1 MAFAELLDQV
11 GGFGR
16 FQILQNLALFIPLV
30 ILAAYHLVENFAAA
44 VPDHRCRV
52 HILDNTTFPV
62 NTTGVSPSLSTLQRV
77 YIPLGPDQRPET
89 CRRFLHPQWQLL
101 HLNETDL
108 NASQLDTEPCLD
120 GWVYDQ
126 GLFAS
131 TIVTE
136 WDMVCDWQFLKPM
149 AQSIYMAGIMTGAI
163 ICGPISDRFGRRLV
177 LSWCYLQIAISGT
190 CCAFVPNFSL
200 YCCLRFLSA
209 FAVAGIMMNTGTLL
223 MEWTKTQA
231 RARMMTMNALGFSF
245 GQVLLAGIAYAIRDW
260 CILQLA
266 VSLPFFLFFLSS
278 WWLAESARWLI
289 ITGKMDRGLHE
300 LKKVARMNGKKE
312 IRDTLTIETVT
323 ATMREELTASETQ
336 RHSMADL
343 FRTPELCKRF
353 CCMLS
358 VWYAFGFTFYGL
370 ALDLQSLGS
379 DVFLLQA
386 LIGAIDM
393 PNKMGAFFAMN
404 RLGRRLTQAGSLI
417 LAGLCILANT
427 MVPPELQTL
436 RITLAV
442 LGIGFVGSAFTCL
455 VVYCSEL
462 FPTVLRMTAVGGGQ
476 MTARLGST
484 LGPLVRL
491 LGQFNP
497 LLPLIIYG
505 AVPVISGL
513 ASLFLPET
521 LNLPL
526 PDTIQDVKSQS
537 PGVKG
542 AEQGESAVKL
552 TKL

>member
-1 MAFAELLDQV
+1 MAFAELLEQV
-11 GGFGR
+11 GSLGR
-16 FQILQNLALFIPLV
+16 FQIFQIVSLV
-30 ILAAYHLVENFAAA
+30 IPIMCLTTHNLLENFTAAI
-44 VPDHRCRV
+44 PPHRCWV
-52 HILDNTTFPV
+52 PLLDNASASALV
-62 NTTGVSPSLSTLQRV
+62 ARG
-77 YIPLGPDQRPET
+77 LGPDALLRVSIPLDKHQKPES

-101 HLNETDL
+101 ELNESAP
-108 NASQLDTEPCLD
+108 NASGAGTEPCLD
-120 GWVYDQ
+120 GWVYDRSD
-126 GLFAS
+126 FTS
-131 TIVTE
+131 TIVSK

-149 AQSIYMAGIMTGAI
+149 AQSIYMAGIMTGAV
-163 ICGPISDRFGRRLV
+163 ICGPVSDRFGRRLV
-177 LSWCYLQIAISGT
+177 LSWCYLQMAISGT
-190 CCAFVPNFSL
+190 CCAAVPNFSL

-231 RARMMTMNALGFSF
+231 RARVMTINALGFSF
-245 GQVLLAGIAYAIRDW
+245 GQALLSGIAYAIRDW

-300 LKKVARMNGKKE
+300 LKKVARMNGKKD
-312 IRDTLTIETVT
+312 IRDTLTIEVRSGAGPMSWTSFPVR
-323 ATMREELTASETQ
+323 AAAWGRAGVGNLLSDIFLVQ
-336 RHSMADL
+336 VL
-343 FRTPELCKRF
+343 F
-353 CCMLS
+353 
-358 VWYAFGFTFYGL
+358 
-370 ALDLQSLGS
+370 
-379 DVFLLQA
+379 
-386 LIGAIDM
+386 GAIDM

-427 MVPPELQTL
+427 MVPQELQTL
-436 RITLAV
+436 RTTLAV

-476 MTARLGST
+476 TTARLGSI

-505 AVPVISGL
+505 AVPVVSGL
-513 ASLFLPET
+513 AALLLPET

-526 PDTIQDVKSQS
+526 PDTIQDIPNLSTKSPLLSS
-537 PGVKG
+537 PLSLPPQPR
-542 AEQGESAVKL
+542 AFSMHRILWIWSER
-552 TKL
+552 T

>member
-1 MAFAELLDQV
+1 MAFAELLEQV
-11 GGFGR
+11 GSLGR
-16 FQILQNLALFIPLV
+16 FQIFQIVSLV
-30 ILAAYHLVENFAAA
+30 IPIMCLTTHNLLENFTAAI
-44 VPDHRCRV
+44 PPHRCWV
-52 HILDNTTFPV
+52 PLLDNASASALV
-62 NTTGVSPSLSTLQRV
+62 ARG
-77 YIPLGPDQRPET
+77 LGPDALLRVSIPLDKHQKPES

-101 HLNETDL
+101 ELNESAP
-108 NASQLDTEPCLD
+108 NASGAGTEPCLD
-120 GWVYDQ
+120 GWVYDRSD
-126 GLFAS
+126 FTS
-131 TIVTE
+131 TIVSK

-149 AQSIYMAGIMTGAI
+149 AQSIYMAGIMTGAV
-163 ICGPISDRFGRRLV
+163 ICGPVSDRFGRRLV
-177 LSWCYLQIAISGT
+177 LSWCYLQMAISGT
-190 CCAFVPNFSL
+190 CCAAVPNFSL

-231 RARMMTMNALGFSF
+231 RARVMTINALGFSF
-245 GQVLLAGIAYAIRDW
+245 GQALLSGIAYAIRDW

-300 LKKVARMNGKKE
+300 LKKVARMNGKKD
-312 IRDTLTIETVT
+312 IRDTLTIEVRNR
-323 ATMREELTASETQ
+323 ASAMREELATSETQ
-336 RHSMADL
+336 RTSQGHVGCRGPHRS
-343 FRTPELCKRF
+343 RGR
-353 CCMLS
+353 LS
-358 VWYAFGFTFYGL
+358 PQVCLGFTFYGL
-370 ALDLQSLGS
+370 ALDLQSLLS
-379 DVFLLQA
+379 DIFLVQVLF
-386 LIGAIDM
+386 GAIDM

-427 MVPPELQTL
+427 MVPQGEPGTL
-436 RITLAV
+436 RTTLAV

-476 MTARLGST
+476 TTARLGSI

-505 AVPVISGL
+505 AVPVVSGL
-513 ASLFLPET
+513 AALLLPET

-526 PDTIQDVKSQS
+526 PDTIQDVKR
-537 PGVKG
+537 VKG
-542 AEQGESAVKL
+542 AEQGESAVKS

>member
-1 MAFAELLDQV
+1 MAFAELLEQV
-11 GGFGR
+11 GSLGR
-16 FQILQNLALFIPLV
+16 FQIFQIVSLV
-30 ILAAYHLVENFAAA
+30 IPIMCLTTHNLLENFTAAI
-44 VPDHRCRV
+44 PPHRCWV
-52 HILDNTTFPV
+52 PLLDNASASALV
-62 NTTGVSPSLSTLQRV
+62 ARG
-77 YIPLGPDQRPET
+77 LGPDALLRVSIPLDKHQKPES

-101 HLNETDL
+101 ELNESAP
-108 NASQLDTEPCLD
+108 NASGAGTEPCLD
-120 GWVYDQ
+120 GWVYDRSD
-126 GLFAS
+126 FTS
-131 TIVTE
+131 TIVSK

-149 AQSIYMAGIMTGAI
+149 AQSIYMAGIMTGAV
-163 ICGPISDRFGRRLV
+163 ICGPVSDRFGRRLV
-177 LSWCYLQIAISGT
+177 LSWCYLQMAISGT
-190 CCAFVPNFSL
+190 CCAAVPNFSL

-231 RARMMTMNALGFSF
+231 RARVMTINALGFSF
-245 GQVLLAGIAYAIRDW
+245 GQALLSGIAYAIRDW

-300 LKKVARMNGKKE
+300 LKKVARMNGKKD
-312 IRDTLTIETVT
+312 IRDTLTIEVRS
-323 ATMREELTASETQ
+323 AMREELAAPETQ
-336 RHSMADL
+336 RPSVMDL
-343 FRTPELCKRF
+343 FRTPELCRRF

-358 VWYAFGFTFYGL
+358 VWFAFGFTFYGL

-379 DVFLLQA
+379 DIFLVQVLF
-386 LIGAIDM
+386 GAIDM

-427 MVPPELQTL
+427 MVPQELQTL
-436 RITLAV
+436 RTTLAV

-476 MTARLGST
+476 TTARLGSI

-505 AVPVISGL
+505 AVPVVSGL
-513 ASLFLPET
+513 AALLLPET

-526 PDTIQDVKSQS
+526 PDTIQDVKSQI

-542 AEQGESAVKL
+542 AEQGESAVKS

>member
-1 MAFAELLDQV
+1 MAFAELLEQV
-11 GGFGR
+11 GSLGR
-16 FQILQNLALFIPLV
+16 FQIFQIVSLV
-30 ILAAYHLVENFAAA
+30 IPIMCLTTHNLLENFTAAI
-44 VPDHRCRV
+44 PPHRCWV
-52 HILDNTTFPV
+52 PLLDNASASALV
-62 NTTGVSPSLSTLQRV
+62 ARG
-77 YIPLGPDQRPET
+77 LGPDALLRVSIPLDKHQKPES

-101 HLNETDL
+101 ELNESAP
-108 NASQLDTEPCLD
+108 NASGAGTEPCLD
-120 GWVYDQ
+120 GWVYDRSD
-126 GLFAS
+126 FTS
-131 TIVTE
+131 TIVSK

-149 AQSIYMAGIMTGAI
+149 AQSIYMAGIMTGAV
-163 ICGPISDRFGRRLV
+163 ICGPVSDRFGRRLV
-177 LSWCYLQIAISGT
+177 LSWCYLQMAISGT
-190 CCAFVPNFSL
+190 CCAAVPNFSL

-231 RARMMTMNALGFSF
+231 RARVMTINALGFSF
-245 GQVLLAGIAYAIRDW
+245 GQALLSGIAYAIRDW

-300 LKKVARMNGKKE
+300 LKKVARMNGKKD
-312 IRDTLTIETVT
+312 IRDTLTIEV
-323 ATMREELTASETQ
+323 RSGG
-336 RHSMADL
+336 
-343 FRTPELCKRF
+343 TPQQGHVGCRGPHRSRGR
-353 CCMLS
+353 LS
-358 VWYAFGFTFYGL
+358 PQVCLGFTFYGL
-370 ALDLQSLGS
+370 ALDLQSLLS
-379 DVFLLQA
+379 DIFLVQVLF
-386 LIGAIDM
+386 GAIDM

-427 MVPPELQTL
+427 MVPQELQTL
-436 RITLAV
+436 RTTLAV

-476 MTARLGST
+476 TTARLGSI

-505 AVPVISGL
+505 AVPVVSVAPPRAALGHGGGRQRGRWDSALLSSGVVG
-513 ASLFLPET
+513 LPT
-521 LNLPL
+521 GHLP
-526 PDTIQDVKSQS
+526 
-537 PGVKG
+537 KG
-542 AEQGESAVKL
+542 ATSREPSV
-552 TKL
+552 